1 MTSPRLDEIDDV
13 SIPDRVLAPRFVGG
27 GQIGTWEREVPQPG
41 RGQLLIQ
48 VRANAI
54 CGTDREQY
62 MLGSTAV
69 PGHEAAGIVVRAGE
83 GASIAVGTPGVVF
96 LMDFCGSCRSCL
108 AGATNQCLAKRA
120 DMGFTHDGG
129 YGRYELVHES
139 NFFSIPTA
147 LPLAEAT
154 LLLDVMG
161 TTGHAFARARLVAD
175 DVRAVAVSGAGPIGL
190 GLVVM
195 GRLVLGADVPVVVA
209 DVQSTRLELI
219 GELGGHPVDLRA
231 TTLSGG
237 LRALG
242 LTEVDVAIDTAG
254 KSASRRMLLDV
265 LAKRGALVCVGH
277 GEGLE
282 LTISP
287 DLIAPERTILG
298 SEYFR
303 FDELP
308 GNLDLLREHM
318 DELAPIITHRFPVD
332 ELSRAFELFMSGA
345 TGKVVVEQ

>member
-1 MTSPRLDEIDDV
+1 
-13 SIPDRVLAPRFVGG
+13 
-27 GQIGTWEREVPQPG
+27 
-41 RGQLLIQ
+41 
-48 VRANAI
+48 
-54 CGTDREQY
+54 
-62 MLGSTAV
+62 
-69 PGHEAAGIVVRAGE
+69 
-83 GASIAVGTPGVVF
+83 
-96 LMDFCGSCRSCL
+96 
-108 AGATNQCLAKRA
+108 
-120 DMGFTHDGG
+120 MGFTHDGG

-332 ELSRAFELFMSGA
+332 ELSRAFELFMSGRPA
-345 TGKVVVEQ
+345 KSSSSNERHVCRRANGRRGILVIRVQANACRGRRDRDLVGSTAFACLRRSPRRRCGRSRWPHERDSGPAGEGGRSSRLHRRDPDGGARTA